1 MQGVIA
7 MRDHS
12 RLYHLFV
19 AQAQQRRGIATQL
32 WQHAR
37 QHAVA
42 AGNPQRIS
50 VNATL
55 YAQPIY
61 EHFGFR
67 ASGPKVETQSILF
80 VPMQLVPS

>member
-37 QHAVA
+37 QHAIT

-61 EHFGFR
+61 EHYGFR
-67 ASGPKVETQSILF
+67 TSGPKVETKGIVF
-80 VPMQLVPS
+80 VPMQLALG